1 MENPYPSLLSSNN
14 FNPYTVSPYA
24 PLTANE
30 GGDSHNPLVDSLT
43 PYSGTTIEILGNM
56 NIADPYIFSIHNVP
70 ILPNQ
75 IIDGIVTATVNE
87 NAGITN
93 SDFTVTMNAIP
104 IMTVMAQSATFENYY
119 GTPDYTLN
127 VEGRTN
133 TYQLAVGAGVP
144 PIISPYAVYVV
155 GSVKVDGTIT
165 ITGLIDVSGLY
176 ILNNLDISGQLNVY
190 GEYIYNTLDI

>member
-1 MENPYPSLLSSNN
+1 MSFNPATNTFGNTDANPAGNTAGNNNGINMENPYPSLLSSNN

-119 GTPDYTLN
+119 NTKS
-127 VEGRTN
+127 ESKRT
-133 TYQLAVGAGVP
+133 
-144 PIISPYAVYVV
+144 
-155 GSVKVDGTIT
+155 
-165 ITGLIDVSGLY
+165 
-176 ILNNLDISGQLNVY
+176 
-190 GEYIYNTLDI
+190 